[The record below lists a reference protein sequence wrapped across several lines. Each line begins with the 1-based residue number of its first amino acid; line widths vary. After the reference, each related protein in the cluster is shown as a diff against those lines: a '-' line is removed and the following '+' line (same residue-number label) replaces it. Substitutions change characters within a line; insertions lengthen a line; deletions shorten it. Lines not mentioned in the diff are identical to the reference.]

1 MIGTKIE
8 SIICTLLFKNEEI
21 VDMIQKRNFA
31 LFWKAIDNFSTTF
44 DFQRK
49 TQKCFNMKV
58 M

>member
-8 SIICTLLFKNEEI
+8 KIICTLLFKNEEI
-21 VDMIQKRNFA
+21 VDMIQKRNFGKQ
-31 LFWKAIDNFSTTF
+31 LIFNLSTTF

-49 TQKCFNMKV
+49 AQKRFYLKV

>member
-8 SIICTLLFKNEEI
+8 KIICTLLFKNEVI
-21 VDMIQKRNFA
+21 VECRFDTEVK
-31 LFWKAIDNFSTTF
+31 FWKAIDNFYTTF

-49 TQKCFNMKV
+49 AQKCFNLKV